1 MNYQVRSAGIRRQFS
16 GENALLAAIRYARNL
31 AQAASVH
38 RLEPASNKL
47 GYNSYLVGSYNMARS
62 EQAHGWPVEERMV
75 A

>member
-47 GYNSYLVGSYNMARS
+47 GYTAIWLGPTTWRVANR
-62 EQAHGWPVEERMV
+62 RMV
-75 A
+75 GR